1 MRYLTT
7 SDIGGFVRIGELPIG
22 ATFAH
27 HSCIDSKWLV
37 TDQTPDGVI
46 GQLGARR
53 MLLNP
58 SRLVR
63 LIALPAA
70 PAEAKAGCSV
80 HGSAHDDTD
89 ERDCGGTP
97 PPPAEAEALKALV
110 LQYGLHSIEFG
121 TSGVPWG
128 SVSSKVRAGL
138 AGEIDDAIDAVF
150 RERDEWERRAESL
163 LHDVEEYT
171 RLRDAELVHANA
183 CRTKR
188 ERACDAQT
196 TENDRLETEN
206 AALVFRCADVAQEEA
221 HKWEGSTLSASESD
235 SDYDLKNEQWARS
248 HAEVARRIEHKIRS
262 FAPKAE
268 AAIAAAM
275 AREEKS

>member
-1 MRYLTT
+1 MRHLTA
-7 SDIGGFVRIGELPIG
+7 SDIGSFVRAEDLPIG
-22 ATFAH
+22 AVFVY
-27 HSCIDSKWLV
+27 HSDIGSKWSV
-37 TDQTPDGVI
+37 TDQTPEGII
-46 GQLGARR
+46 GQFESRR
-53 MLLNP
+53 MLLTP

-63 LIALPAA
+63 LMGLPSQ
-70 PAEAKAGCSV
+70 PGCSV

-89 ERDCGGTP
+89 ERDCGGVP
-97 PPPAEAEALKALV
+97 PPSAEAEALKALV

-138 AGEIDDAIDAVF
+138 AGEIDDAIDALY
-150 RERDEWERRAESL
+150 E
-163 LHDVEEYT
+163 
-171 RLRDAELVHANA
+171 RLRDTESRLVHAQA

-221 HKWEGSTLSASESD
+221 HKWEGSALSASESD

-248 HAEVARRIEHKIRS
+248 HAAVARSIEQKIRS

-275 AREEKS
+275 ARKGES